1 MDLIHAITNE
11 KKLVRKTKSGEKK
24 KIKGQLLCIL
34 EPLNFSLKSGSP
46 ERLHIYAFA
55 LFCFQPRAMQRFLGS
70 VVTPLQGSTRC
81 LAHLHEGDQSAAA
94 RTGDFF
100 PDLISFLHQPPVG
113 YRRTPGNN
121 DLSRDAYDFQICC
134 TDSILCSQTEIT
146 RAAQTHINPCG
157 HPSR

>member
-1 MDLIHAITNE
+1 MSWDYVNGPNTCDNQ
-11 KKLVRKTKSGEKK
+11 RKEISKENQIGGKK

-81 LAHLHEGDQSAAA
+81 LAHLHEGD
-94 RTGDFF
+94 
-100 PDLISFLHQPPVG
+100 
-113 YRRTPGNN
+113 
-121 DLSRDAYDFQICC
+121 
-134 TDSILCSQTEIT
+134 
-146 RAAQTHINPCG
+146 
-157 HPSR
+157 